1 MSTLKLEC
9 KRVGTGVE
17 RVTSAIQNRRRDQRA
32 KKPAETATNSIVT
45 LHEGTNSAVPEL
57 SSLDLFKGAKEL
69 LIRHNGAD
77 YRLRITAANKLILT
91 K

>member
-1 MSTLKLEC
+1 M
-9 KRVGTGVE
+9 
-17 RVTSAIQNRRRDQRA
+17 N
-32 KKPAETATNSIVT
+32 P
-45 LHEGTNSAVPEL
+45 AVPEW

>member
-17 RVTSAIQNRRRDQRA
+17 RVTSAIQNRRRDHRA
-32 KKPAETATNSIVT
+32 KKPAETATDSVVP
-45 LHEGTNSAVPEL
+45 LPEGMNPAVPEW